1 MTTAIA
7 AHASA
12 RPANQATS
20 AAANAAN
27 TAIDASAA
35 PTGDFATTLA
45 AQQAGP
51 VRISSPAAT
60 PGKDLPQTE
69 LPIAAPPTA
78 PVDTAQPAT
87 PAPTNPRGK
96 SARTD
101 GSPPSAAQPAEPDPP
116 RPAPVLPEWNTLLTP
131 IQTANLP
138 QPAPAATE
146 VQASAMTGA
155 TSATAAM
162 VARTSLAPTLLAR
175 TSLASADTLQT
186 APNPANPALA
196 PAARNNP
203 NMPSHGAN
211 MAPAQARSADP
222 SSTATT
228 GSQTTGP
235 SLAPGLTASAI
246 PMLTTALPA
255 DAAAPTLPM
264 PAPAETPTDFAT
276 LVDSIARA
284 RNEGGTASA
293 AAVGVTLSH
302 GDFGRV
308 SLQFTPRD
316 QGLAVTMHSADPGFA
331 PAVTAAASTGAGRDA
346 AHRQPD
352 QQAPDNSHGHGSG
365 HAPRGDTGRQTGR
378 PPTARAS
385 SPGTASDAA
394 DNAGIFA

>member
-12 RPANQATS
+12 LPANP
-20 AAANAAN
+20 AASTAPNAAN
-27 TAIDASAA
+27 TAVDASAA

-45 AQQAGP
+45 SQQAGP
-51 VRISSPAAT
+51 VRTPSPAAT
-60 PGKDLPQTE
+60 PGKDVPQTE
-69 LPIAAPPTA
+69 QSVAAPPAA
-78 PVDTAQPAT
+78 PVDAAQPAT
-87 PAPTNPRGK
+87 PAPANPRGK

-101 GSPPSAAQPAEPDPP
+101 GSPPSAAQPSESDTP

-138 QPAPAATE
+138 QPAPVASDD
-146 VQASAMTGA
+146 QASAMAGA
-155 TSATAAM
+155 TSATAAL
-162 VARTSLAPTLLAR
+162 VARTALAR
-175 TSLASADTLQT
+175 ADTIQT

-196 PAARNNP
+196 NPTMAQAARNNP
-203 NMPSHGAN
+203 VMAGHGAN
-211 MAPAQARSADP
+211 MAPAQARSGDP

-228 GSQTTGP
+228 GSQTTAP
-235 SLAPGLTASAI
+235 SLAPGPTASAI
-246 PMLTTALPA
+246 PMLTTALPT
-255 DAAAPTLPM
+255 DVAAPTLSM
-264 PAPAETPTDFAT
+264 PKPAETPTDFAT

-293 AAVGVTLSH
+293 GAVGVTLSH

-331 PAVTAAASTGAGRDA
+331 PAVAAAASTGAGRDA

-352 QQAPDNSHGHGSG
+352 QQAPDASNGQGSG

-378 PPTARAS
+378 PPMARAS
-385 SPGTASDAA
+385 SSGTGSDAA